1 MRLHIFSRVTQI
13 SRVESEVQTLSVWL
27 QSPQSSYGGYSSED
41 IHTQK
46 RGRDLRS
53 RFRYH

>member
-46 RGRDLRS
+46 RGREGRDV
-53 RFRYH
+53 